1 MTVDRL
7 PLNLTSRKKWRS
19 SISSRVKPVEE
30 TVNFVDPLCK
40 KIGVTRIADI
50 TDMDRLRIANYS
62 ATLPGTE
69 DYIWV
74 YSGKGTTKLQAKA
87 SVMMECIE
95 RFCSLPRSWKKKFIY
110 GSYDD
115 LSKSHTV
122 LHPNEVI
129 EPLRL
134 EYRNDMPM
142 EFVEGSDLFTDEK
155 ILVPASLALFRYSP
169 QASAVDPFAFHHTN
183 GLASGNVIEEA
194 VCHSLCEVI
203 ERDATSLAELRAS
216 AIPFHI
222 LRQVH
227 DSLKSDGYAL
237 SSLSL
242 NNFVDDPYVFA
253 DLNISELTPYHVLH
267 DLVAKFS
274 GAGIPLII
282 KDVTSDIG
290 IPTFSVSSVE
300 WLSHNYGYLTE
311 GYGTH
316 PQSGI
321 ALVRAITELSQSR
334 AANIHGARDDLRKI
348 LYSEDNTDEKKA
360 WQFMQSNKTVR
371 LSDIRSFSN
380 DDILDDI
387 KLILGNLRRA
397 GIRRAIIV
405 DLSNEDIKIPV
416 VRAILPGLE
425 TFKITKSIMGWRARR
440 YLPGNG

>member
-1 MTVDRL
+1 
-7 PLNLTSRKKWRS
+7 
-19 SISSRVKPVEE
+19 
-30 TVNFVDPLCK
+30 
-40 KIGVTRIADI
+40 
-50 TDMDRLRIANYS
+50 
-62 ATLPGTE
+62 
-69 DYIWV
+69 
-74 YSGKGTTKLQAKA
+74 
-87 SVMMECIE
+87 
-95 RFCSLPRSWKKKFIY
+95 
-110 GSYDD
+110 
-115 LSKSHTV
+115 
-122 LHPNEVI
+122 
-129 EPLRL
+129 
-134 EYRNDMPM
+134 
-142 EFVEGSDLFTDEK
+142 
-155 ILVPASLALFRYSP
+155 
-169 QASAVDPFAFHHTN
+169 
-183 GLASGNVIEEA
+183 
-194 VCHSLCEVI
+194 
-203 ERDATSLAELRAS
+203 
-216 AIPFHI
+216 
-222 LRQVH
+222 
-227 DSLKSDGYAL
+227 
-237 SSLSL
+237 
-242 NNFVDDPYVFA
+242 
-253 DLNISELTPYHVLH
+253 LH

-274 GAGIPLII
+274 GAGIRLII

-371 LSDIRSFSN
+371 LSDIKSFCN

-387 KLILGNLRRA
+387 KLILDNLRGA

>member
-1 MTVDRL
+1 
-7 PLNLTSRKKWRS
+7 
-19 SISSRVKPVEE
+19 
-30 TVNFVDPLCK
+30 
-40 KIGVTRIADI
+40 
-50 TDMDRLRIANYS
+50 
-62 ATLPGTE
+62 
-69 DYIWV
+69 
-74 YSGKGTTKLQAKA
+74 
-87 SVMMECIE
+87 
-95 RFCSLPRSWKKKFIY
+95 
-110 GSYDD
+110 
-115 LSKSHTV
+115 
-122 LHPNEVI
+122 
-129 EPLRL
+129 
-134 EYRNDMPM
+134 
-142 EFVEGSDLFTDEK
+142 
-155 ILVPASLALFRYSP
+155 
-169 QASAVDPFAFHHTN
+169 
-183 GLASGNVIEEA
+183 
-194 VCHSLCEVI
+194 
-203 ERDATSLAELRAS
+203 
-216 AIPFHI
+216 
-222 LRQVH
+222 
-227 DSLKSDGYAL
+227 
-237 SSLSL
+237 
-242 NNFVDDPYVFA
+242 VDDPYVFA
-253 DLNISELTPYHVLH
+253 DLDISELSPYHVLH

-274 GAGIPLII
+274 SAGIPLII

-387 KLILGNLRRA
+387 KLILDNLRRA

-405 DLSNEDIKIPV
+405 DLSNGDIKIPV